1 LLDSTFTVY
10 RRKFLIILAITA
22 LFQLPYLAVQFF
34 FEQSALGTIISF
46 SSRADT
52 GQTVPLGQLGPV
64 VSAEAI
70 VLVISLAYYLLL
82 LPVAQGAVIRVVSD
96 EYLDRPSGVGLA
108 LGTAWHRIRALIGYV
123 LLELGIW
130 VGSFLGVALLVFLV
144 ALTGAGAAA
153 VGVLVLLFAGW
164 FVFFLFTYIRFCLG
178 IQAVVLERLSPVAA
192 LRRSMRLTRGSFW
205 RIVLFYIVI
214 GLVSGILSDI
224 LGLLPG
230 LFVSALPLGTRAVI
244 EVLATGVVQIFTSP
258 FILILLTLVYYDIRI
273 RREAFDIE
281 MLAQSI

>member
-1 LLDSTFTVY
+1 
-10 RRKFLIILAITA
+10 
-22 LFQLPYLAVQFF
+22 VQFF
-34 FEQSALGTIISF
+34 FEQSALGTILSF
-46 SSRADT
+46 SGRADT
-52 GQTVPLGQLGPV
+52 GQTVPLTQLGPV
-64 VSAEAI
+64 LGAEGL

-82 LPVAQGAVIRVVSD
+82 LPLAQGAVIRVVSD

-130 VGSFLGVALLVFLV
+130 VGSFLGVTLLVFLI
-144 ALTGAGAAA
+144 ALAGAGDAA
-153 VGVLVLLFAGW
+153 VGLLIVLFVGW
-164 FVFFLFTYIRFCLG
+164 FVFFFFTYIRFCLG
-178 IQAVVLERLSPVAA
+178 IQTVVLERLSPVAA
-192 LRRSMRLTRGSFW
+192 LRRSMRLTRGTFW

-214 GLVSGILSDI
+214 GLVSGIVSEI

-230 LFVSALPLGTRAVI
+230 LFVTTLPLGTRAAI
-244 EVLATGVVQIFTSP
+244 EVLSTGAVQIFTSP

-281 MLAQSI
+281 MLAQAL

>member
-1 LLDSTFTVY
+1 VF
-10 RRKFLIILAITA
+10 
-22 LFQLPYLAVQFF
+22 
-34 FEQSALGTIISF
+34 
-46 SSRADT
+46 
-52 GQTVPLGQLGPV
+52 
-64 VSAEAI
+64 SAEAI

-82 LPVAQGAVIRVVSD
+82 LPLAQGAVIRVVSD

-108 LGTAWHRIRALIGYV
+108 LGTAWHRIGALIGYV
-123 LLELGIW
+123 VLELGIW
-130 VGSFLGVALLVFLV
+130 AGSFLGVALLVFLV
-144 ALTGAGAAA
+144 ALAGAGAAA
-153 VGVLVLLFAGW
+153 VGLLVLLFVGW
-164 FVFFLFTYIRFCLG
+164 FVFFLLTYVRFCLG

-192 LRRSMRLTRGSFW
+192 LRRSLRLTRGSFW

-214 GLVSGILSDI
+214 GLVSGILSDV

>member
-1 LLDSTFTVY
+1 VL
-10 RRKFLIILAITA
+10 
-22 LFQLPYLAVQFF
+22 
-34 FEQSALGTIISF
+34 
-46 SSRADT
+46 
-52 GQTVPLGQLGPV
+52 
-64 VSAEAI
+64 SAEAI
-70 VLVISLAYYLLL
+70 VLLISLAYYLLL
-82 LPVAQGAVIRVVSD
+82 LPLAQGAVIRVVSD

-108 LGTAWHRIRALIGYV
+108 LGTAWHRIWALIGYV

-130 VGSFLGVALLVFLV
+130 AGSFLGVALLVFLV
-144 ALTGAGAAA
+144 ALAGAGAAA
-153 VGVLVLLFAGW
+153 VGLLVLLFVGW
-164 FVFFLFTYIRFCLG
+164 LVFFLFTYVRFCLG

-192 LRRSMRLTRGSFW
+192 LRRSLRLTRGSFW

-214 GLVSGILSDI
+214 GLVSGILSDV

>member
-1 LLDSTFTVY
+1 VL
-10 RRKFLIILAITA
+10 
-22 LFQLPYLAVQFF
+22 
-34 FEQSALGTIISF
+34 
-46 SSRADT
+46 
-52 GQTVPLGQLGPV
+52 
-64 VSAEAI
+64 SAEAI
-70 VLVISLAYYLLL
+70 VLLISLAYYLLL
-82 LPVAQGAVIRVVSD
+82 LPLAQGAVIRVVSD

-108 LGTAWHRIRALIGYV
+108 LGTAWHRIWALIGYV

-144 ALTGAGAAA
+144 ALAGAGAAA
-153 VGVLVLLFAGW
+153 VGLLVLLFVGW

-192 LRRSMRLTRGSFW
+192 LRRSLRLTRGSFW

-214 GLVSGILSDI
+214 GLVSGILSDV

>member
-1 LLDSTFTVY
+1 VF
-10 RRKFLIILAITA
+10 
-22 LFQLPYLAVQFF
+22 
-34 FEQSALGTIISF
+34 
-46 SSRADT
+46 
-52 GQTVPLGQLGPV
+52 
-64 VSAEAI
+64 SAEAI

-82 LPVAQGAVIRVVSD
+82 LPLAQGAVIRVVSD

-108 LGTAWHRIRALIGYV
+108 LGTAWHRIGALISYV
-123 LLELGIW
+123 VLELGIW
-130 VGSFLGVALLVFLV
+130 AGSFLGVALLVFLV
-144 ALTGAGAAA
+144 ALAGAGAAA
-153 VGVLVLLFAGW
+153 VGLLVLLFVGW
-164 FVFFLFTYIRFCLG
+164 FVFFLLTYVRFCLG

-192 LRRSMRLTRGSFW
+192 LRRSLRLTRGSFW

-214 GLVSGILSDI
+214 GLVSGILSDV

>member
-1 LLDSTFTVY
+1 V
-10 RRKFLIILAITA
+10 
-22 LFQLPYLAVQFF
+22 
-34 FEQSALGTIISF
+34 
-46 SSRADT
+46 
-52 GQTVPLGQLGPV
+52 
-64 VSAEAI
+64 
-70 VLVISLAYYLLL
+70 
-82 LPVAQGAVIRVVSD
+82 
-96 EYLDRPSGVGLA
+96 
-108 LGTAWHRIRALIGYV
+108 
-123 LLELGIW
+123 LELGIW
-130 VGSFLGVALLVFLV
+130 AGSFLGVALLVFLV
-144 ALTGAGAAA
+144 ALAGAGAAA
-153 VGVLVLLFAGW
+153 VGLLVLLFVGW
-164 FVFFLFTYIRFCLG
+164 FVFFLLTYVRFCLG

-192 LRRSMRLTRGSFW
+192 LRRSLRLTRGSFW